1 MFDGGRTRLFFVATL
16 AVVGM
21 ALSHQAIA
29 TETCQGSYATALLHP
44 LPPRMVVG
52 VDILDRTPRNVDL
65 SQRFLAGIRDAG
77 VAVGAQPN
85 VLRHITASTLG
96 KASTQSGRGTA
107 QSQSGMFGLQGGLQ
121 PGPPAL
127 PSTGFAA
134 SRSPPAPPLLFFR
147 ADATAVPSTRV
158 AWIASI
164 QCQMTSS
171 NEGQLAED
179 LGRVVGSALGERTE
193 RRPF

>member
-1 MFDGGRTRLFFVATL
+1 MFDGGRTRLFCVTTL
-16 AVVGM
+16 ALVVM
-21 ALSHQAIA
+21 ALSHQATA

-52 VDILDRTPRNVDL
+52 VDIHNRSPRNVEL
-65 SQRFLAGIRDAG
+65 VERFLAGVRDAG

-85 VLRHITASTLG
+85 VLLHISASTLG
-96 KASTQSGRGTA
+96 QASDQSNRGKA
-107 QSQSGMFGLQGGLQ
+107 QSQSEMFGLQGGLQ
-121 PGPPAL
+121 PGLPAL

-134 SRSPPAPPLLFFR
+134 SRSPPAPPLRFFR
-147 ADATAVPSTRV
+147 VDATAGPSTSI
-158 AWIASI
+158 AWTASV
-164 QCQMTSS
+164 QCQMFSS
-171 NEGQLAED
+171 DEGQLAED